1 MKVNIKEMN
10 VGMELKT
17 KGMELELRD
26 TKDVFLGDFVI
37 NKTGITWCRG
47 KITPKNGVKKNWA
60 EVIRFFEDNVQES

>member
-37 NKTGITWCRG
+37 NKTGITG
-47 KITPKNGVKKNWA
+47 A
-60 EVIRFFEDNVQES
+60 EEKLRLKTE